1 MFQTITA
8 GSKQL
13 DLRASG
19 ATPIY
24 FKTVFHKDI
33 ITALKSMDNEETV
46 QEYAPELAYIMNQQA
61 AGSNMAMLNYD
72 TFIEWLDQFEPLDLV
87 MASKDII
94 TVYLA
99 SAKQTATPKKKAVKP
114 KEN

>member
-1 MFQTITA
+1 MLQTITA
-8 GSKQL
+8 GSKQI

-87 MASKDII
+87 MAAKDIV